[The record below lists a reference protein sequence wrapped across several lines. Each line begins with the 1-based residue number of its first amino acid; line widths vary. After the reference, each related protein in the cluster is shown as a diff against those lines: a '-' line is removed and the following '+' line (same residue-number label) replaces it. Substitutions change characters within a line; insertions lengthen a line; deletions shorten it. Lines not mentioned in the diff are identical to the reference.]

1 MITLRASK
9 EISTP
14 LNVPF
19 KFLHNEIMIHPPPV
33 QISKYFLNV
42 DLLSLI
48 IQSTNSSVS
57 HLGIKDLFEQKNLL
71 L

>member
-1 MITLRASK
+1 MSD
-9 EISTP
+9 EMSTP

-33 QISKYFLNV
+33 QISKYFLTLY
-42 DLLSLI
+42 LLSLI

-57 HLGIKDLFEQKNLL
+57 FLGIKDLFEQKKLL